1 MADKTIY
8 VVTSGVYSDYR
19 ILAVFANEIAA
30 QTFIKGRERPKDCR
44 IEKYPLNT
52 EVCLNTYYV
61 LFYPDRDN
69 DPWFVCEI
77 PYNPIVGKVRRLE
90 DREVWYQVNIE
101 AKNQE
106 SALKTANE
114 KIMQAI
120 AEGK

>member
-1 MADKTIY
+1 MGNVIPQQLLKGQIMADKTIY

-77 PYNPIVGKVRRLE
+77 PYQNLLGSVPLPSGM
-90 DREVWYQVNIE
+90 
-101 AKNQE
+101 AF
-106 SALKTANE
+106 S
-114 KIMQAI
+114 
-120 AEGK
+120 